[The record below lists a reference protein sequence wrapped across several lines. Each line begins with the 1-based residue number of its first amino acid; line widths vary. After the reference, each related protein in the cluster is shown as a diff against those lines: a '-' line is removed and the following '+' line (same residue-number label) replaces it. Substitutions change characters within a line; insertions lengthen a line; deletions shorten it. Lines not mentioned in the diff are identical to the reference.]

1 MADNLITIKKIKVG
15 ENLHEIEAKYISAG
29 DKKYTFEEIQ
39 GMVQGVSGT
48 FVISEANKNVEGYD
62 DVVKSPNSTVDTTTA
77 ILNALTG
84 NTESYKVG
92 DIILMEEV
100 SDGEKI
106 FDRWVSAV
114 DGENVTL
121 AVLETQVAKHHHEIE
136 STTGSAL
143 TGYKVESTIAVPT
156 VGEDVTVLTGAAG
169 DVLTSFDSEIY
180 EKTGSHDLTLVSASA
195 GEDGALGHS
204 HTIASHEHS
213 VTFNPQDFVDDEVGK
228 VSVITALST
237 DKFASHTHD
246 TVNAAGAYTVVS
258 ALTYANGGG
267 ETAEFIK
274 TLVDSEEITTSEL
287 SAFNSG
293 ANVDGLET
301 STQTSGDT
309 IGDLVKTTSSGAHEH
324 TVSGETTSDV
334 ITEVSLAENVITSV
348 VLSYVGPTIESTVVT
363 SVAPT
368 YISVVSSVVAT
379 PSTASFF
386 NSCSV
391 DEDGILSFS
400 AGDAVTDVT
409 VSTSLVSV
417 VSDVA
422 VSSGSQSDGSAS
434 ISATS
439 FVQSFAS
446 GVVSISGTTDE
457 SGAHT
462 HGFSHTHT
470 IPSHTH
476 VIGAHS
482 HKYVKTVASETANA
496 YISLG
501 TSSYV
506 PHTHE
511 SNVSVAAAYTDESE
525 ITYVTGGSTI
535 SVVKDLV
542 NTDLSY
548 ATTGGSEMVTGTN
561 YAKVSGDIAFPTLS
575 FGKTTLSTTT
585 VTPAVATENAAIAD
599 ITFTSGNF
607 VTGVSDVTGVNIGG
621 DPKTKTDGE

>member
-1 MADNLITIKKIKVG
+1 MADNNLVTIKKIKVG
-15 ENLHEIEAKYISAG
+15 ENLHEIDAKYLG
-29 DKKYTFEEIQ
+29 GYTFEEIQ
-39 GMVQGVSGT
+39 GMVQGIVGT
-48 FVISEANKNVEGYD
+48 FVISESKNNVEGYE
-62 DVVKSPNSTVDTTTA
+62 DVVKSTESTVDTTSSV
-77 ILNALTG
+77 LNALTG

-106 FDRWVSAV
+106 FDRWVSKV
-114 DGENVTL
+114 DDENITL

-143 TGYKVESTIAVPT
+143 VGYEVESTIAVPT
-156 VGEDVTVLTGAAG
+156 VGEAVTVLTGAAG
-169 DVLTSFDSEIY
+169 DVLTSFDSETY
-180 EKTGSHDLTLVSASA
+180 EKTGSHDLTLVSASD

-213 VTFNPQDFVDDEVGK
+213 VTFNPHNFVSDDER
-228 VSVITALST
+228 VSVITVLST
-237 DKFASHTHD
+237 DKFASHTHE
-246 TVNAAGAYTVVS
+246 TVTVAGTYTDVS
-258 ALTYANGGG
+258 ALTYANGEGD
-267 ETAEFIK
+267 TAEFIK
-274 TLVDSEEITTSEL
+274 TLVDSEELSTTNS
-287 SAFNSG
+287 SAFESG
-293 ANVDGLET
+293 ANVNGLATDE
-301 STQTSGDT
+301 QTDKDA

-324 TVSGETTSDV
+324 TVSGVTTSDV
-334 ITEVSLAENVITSV
+334 ITEVTLAENVITSV

-368 YISVVSSVVAT
+368 YTSVVSSVVAT

-439 FVQSFAS
+439 FVQSFVS
-446 GVVSISGTTDE
+446 DVVAISGTAAE

-476 VIGAHS
+476 EIGAHS
-482 HKYVKTVASETANA
+482 HKYVKSVASEMANA

-511 SNVSVAAAYTDESE
+511 SNVSVAAAYTDENE
-525 ITYVTGGSTI
+525 ITYVTGGSTTL
-535 SVVKDLV
+535 VVKDLV
-542 NTDLSY
+542 NNDLSY

-561 YAKVSGDIAFPTLS
+561 YAKVSGDITFPTLS
-575 FGKTTLSTTT
+575 FGKATLSTTT
-585 VTPAVATENAAIAD
+585 VTPAVATENTAVASIS
-599 ITFTSGNF
+599 FTSGNF